1 MNNMSNLNI
10 LVQFRPF
17 SIKFVLTT
25 FFSHVNVNATIWKK
39 GFIPGNSVGV
49 LAAKFFGLVCEILY
63 EMQGLVNS
71 MQ

>member
-1 MNNMSNLNI
+1 MNNINNFNI
-10 LVQFRPF
+10 LVPFQLF

-39 GFIPGNSVGV
+39 GFIPDNSVGV
-49 LAAKFFGLVCEILY
+49 VIAKFFGLVCEILY